1 MTKSRVFAGRTLRLV
16 SAAAFLACTAS
27 APATDVGV
35 SISLG
40 QPGFYGQINLGNV
53 APPQLLYPQ
62 PVIIAPRPVALP
74 PIYLRVPPGHAMHW
88 EKHCYQYN
96 ACDRQV
102 YFVQDRWY
110 NDVYVPYY
118 RDQHGRGGEHRGS
131 EDDRG
136 DYRGSE
142 GERGRGHHGHG
153 RGHDR
158 D

>member
-1 MTKSRVFAGRTLRLV
+1 MTKSVSPAGRTMRLL
-16 SAAAFLACTAS
+16 SAAAALACAAS
-27 APATDVGV
+27 AQATDVGV

-40 QPGFYGQINLGNV
+40 QPGFYGQINLGNM

-88 EKHCYQYN
+88 DKHCFEYR

-102 YFVQDRWY
+102 YFVQDQWY

-118 RDQHGRGGEHRGS
+118 REHHGRGGERREHDHGDRGRDHRG
-131 EDDRG
+131 
-136 DYRGSE
+136 
-142 GERGRGHHGHG
+142 HGK
-153 RGHDR
+153 GHDR